1 MAAVNCQCGFSSMI
15 WLANNGQWHFFK
27 TGNARRGCVPC
38 VSCVFLN
45 TLHMKESPK
54 SSCVLYLISPLQ
66 LSATLRSIA
75 RTNGQPCSP
84 SARPPISLTNLEQLW
99 WCNMVSKLFR
109 VNSFRNL
116 FIYTYSFIFNSH
128 CNCRWATIGIVNMGG
143 RQLAH
148 IHFFNAHTSNSLTS
162 RVGVNW

>member
-1 MAAVNCQCGFSSMI
+1 MVNDISSKLATPGGAVCRASVVSFWTHCIWRSLQNLLVFSTWSALYN
-15 WLANNGQWHFFK
+15 WALHYAPSLAK
-27 TGNARRGCVPC
+27 V
-38 VSCVFLN
+38 
-45 TLHMKESPK
+45 
-54 SSCVLYLISPLQ
+54 VL
-66 LSATLRSIA
+66 A

-143 RQLAH
+143 LQLAH